1 MKSPILCRIGLHKLN
16 KYTYVPLLCR
26 LGLHSPCKTEY
37 IEVTRRRSDR
47 HGGKYHTNYA
57 VCERCGRLCYR
68 VKLKREGM

>member
-1 MKSPILCRIGLHKLN
+1 MKRPLLCRIGLHKLN
-16 KYTYVPLLCR
+16 KVQ
-26 LGLHSPCKTEY
+26 
-37 IEVTRRRSDR
+37 VTRRRSNR

>member
-1 MKSPILCRIGLHKLN
+1 MK
-16 KYTYVPLLCR
+16 PLLCR

-57 VCERCGRLCYR
+57 ICERCGKLCYR
-68 VKLKREGM
+68 VRLFQKLDITQTTGRAGGRRQA